1 MSIADIDKAIDEYV
15 KASMDGA
22 FPTGWVL
29 VASVS
34 SVVHDK
40 YSSDGYTTITSDGL
54 PHHVQLGLLQVA
66 QFDKQSMSMIASMG
80 SLIAS
85 RDEDDEWGDE

>member
-1 MSIADIDKAIDEYV
+1 MSVAGIDKAIDEYV

-29 VASVS
+29 IASVS
-34 SVVHDK
+34 SLQHDK
-40 YSSDGYTTITSDGL
+40 HSSDGYTTITSEGL

-66 QFDKQSMSMIASMG
+66 QFDKQSMSMIASLSSMI
-80 SLIAS
+80 SD
-85 RDEDDEWGDE
+85 RYDEEDD

>member
-1 MSIADIDKAIDEYV
+1 MMSVSGIDKAIDEYV

-22 FPTGWVL
+22 FSTGWIL

-34 SVVHDK
+34 SLQHDK
-40 YSSDGYTTITSDGL
+40 HSSDGYTTITSDGL

-80 SLIAS
+80 SLMS
-85 RDEDDEWGDE
+85 SSDDDDWSDE

>member
-1 MSIADIDKAIDEYV
+1 MSVADIDKAIDDYV

-22 FPTGWVL
+22 FPTGWIL

-34 SVVHDK
+34 SIEHDK
-40 YSSDGYTTITSDGL
+40 LSSDGYTTITSDGL

-66 QFDKQSMSMIASMG
+66 QFDKQSMSMIASLT
-80 SLIAS
+80 SLTS
-85 RDEDDEWGDE
+85 GYDEEDDN

>member
-1 MSIADIDKAIDEYV
+1 MSVGDIDKAIDDYV

-22 FPTGWVL
+22 FPTGWIL

-34 SVVHDK
+34 SIEHDK
-40 YSSDGYTTITSDGL
+40 LSSDGYTTITSDGL

-66 QFDKQSMSMIASMG
+66 QFDKQSMSMIASLT
-80 SLIAS
+80 SLTS
-85 RDEDDEWGDE
+85 GYDEEDDN